1 MTPCRTIPRLACY
14 RDRMVSVSSSEPQHR
29 ISRRNAVFGFAPR
42 STRAPDQ
49 ADRFDILITTDV
61 LAEGE
66 NLQQCRHIINFD
78 LPWNPMR
85 LVQRNGR
92 INRIGS
98 PHEQVYI
105 RCFFPDR
112 ELDDLL
118 ALEKRIR
125 AKLAQAAAS
134 IGVESEV
141 IPDGAYSDLVF
152 TGTREQIEALRSEDA
167 GLLENNGEQTNA
179 YSGEEY
185 RQELRQGLKDYGTEI
200 TGLPWAAGSGFRGLR
215 KGHFFCA
222 KVGDETFLRFV
233 PADGEELQ
241 SDLLGCLRLVTCA
254 QTTQRHVP
262 DDLRAGA
269 YAAWERARAHIHSEW
284 SFSTDPANV
293 QPQVSSLLRRVAQHL
308 RSIRRTSVRMN

>member
-1 MTPCRTIPRLACY
+1 MSHSTG
-14 RDRMVSVSSSEPQHR
+14 SVAATQSSAL
-29 ISRRNAVFGFAPR
+29 RRAPR
-42 STRAPDQ
+42 ALPDQ

-152 TGTREQIEALRSEDA
+152 TETREQIEALRSEDA

-185 RQELRQGLKDYGTEI
+185 RQELRQGLKDYPTEI
-200 TGLPWAAGSGFRGLR
+200 TELPWAAASGFRGLR
-215 KGHFFCA
+215 KG
-222 KVGDETFLRFV
+222 
-233 PADGEELQ
+233 
-241 SDLLGCLRLVTCA
+241 
-254 QTTQRHVP
+254 
-262 DDLRAGA
+262 
-269 YAAWERARAHIHSEW
+269 
-284 SFSTDPANV
+284 
-293 QPQVSSLLRRVAQHL
+293 SLLLREGRRRNISAL
-308 RSIRRTSVRMN
+308 RSRGW